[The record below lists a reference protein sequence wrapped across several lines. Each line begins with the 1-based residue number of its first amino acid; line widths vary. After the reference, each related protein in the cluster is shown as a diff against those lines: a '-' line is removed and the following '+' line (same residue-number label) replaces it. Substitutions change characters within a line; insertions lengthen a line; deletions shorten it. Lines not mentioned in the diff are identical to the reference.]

1 MMPLSVAM
9 PISELK
15 GYVDACI
22 DAYEGQDGGVP
33 WSMMEAIQK
42 KVDAINSIIS
52 EGHA

>member
-1 MMPLSVAM
+1 MPSPM
-9 PISELK
+9 GPPISELK

-22 DAYEGQDGGVP
+22 DAYDGQDGVP

-42 KVDAINSIIS
+42 KVDAIALIIT

>member
-1 MMPLSVAM
+1 MPSSVIV

-33 WSMMEAIQK
+33 WSTMETIQK
-42 KVDAINSIIS
+42 KVDAIALTLQ
-52 EGHA
+52 EGH